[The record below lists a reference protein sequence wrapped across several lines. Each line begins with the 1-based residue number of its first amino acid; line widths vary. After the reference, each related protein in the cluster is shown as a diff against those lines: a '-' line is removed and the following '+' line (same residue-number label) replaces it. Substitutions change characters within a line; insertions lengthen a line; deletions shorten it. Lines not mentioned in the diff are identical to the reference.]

1 MAAGDITFFDDA
13 IGWLGTEVFQ
23 LNTDTLKLLYT
34 EDEVVL
40 ASTTAAPAYGEGLT
54 VDLSDSEVSGGSASA
69 GGADIT
75 NTYSESTGTGT
86 LDATNVDLE
95 QNASNPSAMRYAPVY
110 SEEATNN
117 EGLFFV
123 DLGANIDGTAGDL
136 AITWNGSGIATLAQA

>member
-1 MAAGDITFFDDA
+1 MAAGDIVFFDDA

-54 VDLSDSEVSGGSASA
+54 TDLTDSEQSGGNAAA

-86 LDATNVDLE
+86 LDAADIDLE
-95 QNASNPSAMRYAPVY
+95 QNGSNPSALRYAPVY

-117 EGLFFV
+117 EALFFV
-123 DLGANIDGTAGDL
+123 DLGTNIDASAGDV
-136 AITWNGSGIATLAQA
+136 AITWNASGIATLAQA